1 MAVSGES
8 GSHGSRG
15 GVIVAMISL
24 YFVWGVTYLANRI
37 AVAELGS
44 FALASARFVVA
55 GAMLYAWLRWR
66 GVQSPSA
73 AEWRAAT
80 ISGVFLCL
88 GNAFVAWAVHLLPLG
103 IAAVLVAMTPAFL
116 VLFDWLRP
124 QGHRPDARVVAGLV
138 LGVVGIAVLM
148 GARGNGAGSFS
159 FFGAFL
165 VLLGTIAWSGGSI
178 YSRGAP
184 RPSSPFMQTA
194 TQMLSGGVVL
204 TPVAVMLGQF
214 RGVSIM
220 NFSAAWWQAYGF
232 LVLFGA
238 IVGFSAYIY
247 LLAHSSPAAAGSY
260 AFVNPVIAAL
270 IGWLLL
276 SEELAPR
283 TIAAF
288 GIILV
293 AVALIV
299 SSTPPPPR
307 VAGQPCVDEP
317 AAA

>member
-1 MAVSGES
+1 MAVSGATA
-8 GSHGSRG
+8 SRG
-15 GVIVAMISL
+15 GVILAMGSL
-24 YFVWGVTYLANRI
+24 YFVWGVTYLANRV

-55 GAMLYAWLRWR
+55 GALLYAWLRFR
-66 GVQSPSA
+66 GVAPPTQ
-73 AEWRAAT
+73 AEWRAST
-80 ISGVFLCL
+80 ISGAFLCL

-116 VLFDWLRP
+116 VFFDWMRP
-124 QGHRPDARVVAGLV
+124 QGHRPSARVVAGLV
-138 LGVVGIAVLM
+138 LGTVGIAVLM
-148 GARGNGAGSFS
+148 SERQNGSGSFS
-159 FFGAFL
+159 FFGALL
-165 VLLGTIAWSGGSI
+165 VLLGTIAWAGGSI

-184 RPSSPFMQTA
+184 RPASPFMQTA
-194 TQMLSGGVVL
+194 SQMLAGGLVL
-204 TPVAVMLGQF
+204 TPIAVMLGQF
-214 RGVSIM
+214 RGVSITG
-220 NFSAAWWQAYGF
+220 FSGAWWQAYGF

-260 AFVNPVIAAL
+260 AFVNPLIAAL

-276 SEELAPR
+276 SEQLQPR
-283 TIAAF
+283 TIIAF

-299 SSTPPPPR
+299 SSSPPPPR

>member
-1 MAVSGES
+1 MAVTGATA
-8 GSHGSRG
+8 SRG
-15 GVIVAMISL
+15 GVVLAMVSL
-24 YFVWGVTYLANRI
+24 YFVWGVTYLANRV

-44 FALASARFVVA
+44 FALASARFVVS
-55 GAMLYAWLRWR
+55 GALLYAWLRWR
-66 GVQSPSA
+66 GVPA
-73 AEWRAAT
+73 PTAPEWRAAA

-116 VLFDWLRP
+116 VLFDWMRPEGLRP
-124 QGHRPDARVVAGLV
+124 GGRTIAGLV
-138 LGVVGIAVLM
+138 LGIVGIAVLM
-148 GARGNGAGSFS
+148 GARGNSANGFS
-159 FFGAFL
+159 FLGALL
-165 VLLGTIAWSGGSI
+165 VLLGTIAWAGGSI
-178 YSRGAP
+178 YSRGAA

-194 TQMLSGGVVL
+194 SQMFSGGVAL
-204 TPVAVMLGQF
+204 TPVAIILGQF
-214 RGVSIM
+214 RGVSLGQ
-220 NFSAAWWQAYGF
+220 FSPAWWQAYAF

-276 SEELAPR
+276 DEQLAPR

-288 GIILV
+288 AIILV

-299 SSTPPPPR
+299 SQSAPPR
-307 VAGQPCVDEP
+307 RIAGQPCVDEP